1 MANQWL
7 VVTLIPA
14 MCASM
19 SSFPPAHRREET
31 PVDEALR
38 RSFSETL
45 AVIRARTAPETD
57 VTGTKEVDEF
67 DEGTEQAESKA

>member
-1 MANQWL
+1 MG
-7 VVTLIPA
+7 
-14 MCASM
+14 
-19 SSFPPAHRREET
+19 SFPPARRREET

-67 DEGTEQAESKA
+67 DEGSEQADSRA

>member
-1 MANQWL
+1 M
-7 VVTLIPA
+7 
-14 MCASM
+14 
-19 SSFPPAHRREET
+19 
-31 PVDEALR
+31 DEALR